1 MEGFLNKMDNCR
13 GRIWKQRGTIAIT
26 LEGTWR
32 MVHLLTGVS
41 NLQCT
46 HFPLL
51 NNFTTFQTQFKAH
64 FGTLDETGLFLRKL
78 CNHTQMDMVHS
89 YISKFHNIIL
99 HLELSGQTTIS
110 KFHWGLND
118 ELKHALIGITVPV
131 TLEQLKPKVIQID
144 NNLHEYNMEKNL
156 KTKTSSNNSIHVNNH
171 PSTSSFS
178 TTHHPMIPG
187 TEVVPMEMMPA
198 FKTKSS
204 SLSRRGRGGWM
215 GNCVCMQGVILMM
228 WGF

>member
-1 MEGFLNKMDNCR
+1 
-13 GRIWKQRGTIAIT
+13 
-26 LEGTWR
+26 

-156 KTKTSSNNSIHVNNH
+156 ETKTSPNNSIHVNNH

-178 TTHHPMIPG
+178 TTHHSPQLITIWFLELRLYPWKL
-187 TEVVPMEMMPA
+187 MPA

-204 SLSRRGRGGWM
+204 SLPRRGRGGWM
-215 GNCVCMQGVILMM
+215 ENCVCMQGVILMM
-228 WGF
+228 QGF